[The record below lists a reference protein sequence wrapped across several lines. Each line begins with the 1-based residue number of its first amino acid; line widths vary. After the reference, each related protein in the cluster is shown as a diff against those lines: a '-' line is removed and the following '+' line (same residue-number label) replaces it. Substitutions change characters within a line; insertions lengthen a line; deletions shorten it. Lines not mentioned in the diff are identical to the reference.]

1 MKEGQPKPNKEILFV
16 GHLEDVDDLKS
27 YGRDGPLEKSE
38 KNREDLNKI
47 VDAIITKIKESS
59 KEALILVASN
69 KIRAQETAHL
79 VGEEIK
85 KRLGEIKVRY
95 AAEENLNSNDQ
106 GEFNLPED
114 YTPGLFFEG
123 LSIAS
128 KIFLKES
135 LENNNL
141 HYKFGDPLKQAG
153 DSYKYPELAN
163 YFKASGETYAEA
175 LIRIFSSVVEMSQ
188 KVDKL
193 DSSVEVILVSH
204 GFNFHILRGLTVLA
218 EQIKNGSIDM
228 NEGEIAGK
236 IWEIYKQDTT
246 DFKPLAYVP
255 LDITNLGDEQLI
267 SMLSREIER
276 LKK

>member
-1 MKEGQPKPNKEILFV
+1 
-16 GHLEDVDDLKS
+16 
-27 YGRDGPLEKSE
+27 
-38 KNREDLNKI
+38 
-47 VDAIITKIKESS
+47 
-59 KEALILVASN
+59 
-69 KIRAQETAHL
+69 
-79 VGEEIK
+79 
-85 KRLGEIKVRY
+85 
-95 AAEENLNSNDQ
+95 
-106 GEFNLPED
+106 
-114 YTPGLFFEG
+114 
-123 LSIAS
+123 
-128 KIFLKES
+128 
-135 LENNNL
+135 
-141 HYKFGDPLKQAG
+141 
-153 DSYKYPELAN
+153 
-163 YFKASGETYAEA
+163 
-175 LIRIFSSVVEMSQ
+175 MSQ

>member
-38 KNREDLNKI
+38 KNRENLNKI

-106 GEFNLPED
+106 GEFNLP
-114 YTPGLFFEG
+114 
-123 LSIAS
+123 
-128 KIFLKES
+128 
-135 LENNNL
+135 
-141 HYKFGDPLKQAG
+141 
-153 DSYKYPELAN
+153 
-163 YFKASGETYAEA
+163 KASGETYAEA